1 MELITDKIGEKLEEL
16 IQNAF
21 ESIKDL
27 LIVENKRINHIN
39 IYHKN
44 WTRNLHESMIL
55 ELGDNYNIDTKKII
69 SMGFI
74 CSQINSHNQHFHIDY
89 NGDTETYFI
98 PMIDLDDKNGTEY
111 VEFINKEYN
120 IDLFTELLDITNLY
134 IDKEQI
140 ISHFE
145 KKNILPENYKFK
157 FLNGEKG
164 CMVKMPYYL
173 FHRGQSNKGT
183 QSRVMFQIIVDRTDK
198 AKICTGVV
206 IEDSE
211 LDEETH
217 IINKLLNS
225 RKMND

>member
-1 MELITDKIGEKLEEL
+1 MELITDKIGTKLEEL
-16 IQNAF
+16 IENAF

-27 LIVENKRINHIN
+27 LIIENKRINHIN

-44 WTRNLHESMIL
+44 WTHNLYEHMIC
-55 ELGDNYNIDTKKII
+55 ELHDNYNIDTKKII

-74 CSQINSHNQHFHIDY
+74 CSQVNSHNQHFHIDY

-120 IDLFTELLDITNLY
+120 IELFNDLLNITNLY

-140 ISHFE
+140 VSHFD
-145 KKNILPENYKFK
+145 KKNIVSENYKFK
-157 FLNGEKG
+157 FLNGKKG

-173 FHRGQSNKGT
+173 YHRGQSNKGT
-183 QSRVMFQIIVDRTDK
+183 QNRIMFQIIIGRSEK
-198 AKICTGVV
+198 ANVCTEVV
-206 IEDSE
+206 INDSE
-211 LDEETH
+211 LDEETY

-225 RKMND
+225 RKMNN

>member
-1 MELITDKIGEKLEEL
+1 MELITDKIGVKLEEL

-21 ESIKDL
+21 ESIKDS
-27 LIVENKRINHIN
+27 LIMENKRINHIN
-39 IYHKN
+39 IYHKD
-44 WTRNLHESMIL
+44 WIHNLHEPMIC
-55 ELGDNYNIDTKKII
+55 ELRDNYNIDTKKII

-74 CSQINSHNQHFHIDY
+74 CSQVNSLNQHFHIDY

-111 VEFINKEYN
+111 VEFINKEHN
-120 IDLFTELLDITNLY
+120 IKLFKELLNITNLY

-140 ISHFE
+140 MSHFD
-145 KKNILPENYKFK
+145 KINIISENYKFK
-157 FLNGEKG
+157 FLNGKKG

-183 QSRVMFQIIVDRTDK
+183 QNRIMFQIIMGRTEK
-198 AKICTGVV
+198 ANVCTGVV
-206 IEDSE
+206 INDSE
-211 LDEETH
+211 LDEDTE